1 MPTDVVIRC
10 EHVDRTFET
19 DDGREHAVL
28 QDIELDV
35 RTGEF
40 LVLIGSSG
48 CGKSTLLNI
57 MAGFDKPSSGSV
69 SVLGRPIAG
78 PGPDR
83 AMVFQDYAL
92 LPWLDA
98 MHNVEIGLRLQGH
111 PRNERMQTAREVL
124 ELVGLGHAMDRPVYK
139 LSGGMQQ
146 RVSIARALALKP
158 AVLLMDEPFGALDA
172 FQRGTMHRELQRI
185 WKSTGSSIV
194 FVTHSLEEALVLGT
208 RVVAMS
214 PGHRGMRGEV
224 VLDPEGTRDPLSAAF
239 TELKHELF
247 ALVSADTPAAS
258 AFLE

>member
-1 MPTDVVIRC
+1 MPTDVVISCKNIR
-10 EHVDRTFET
+10 RTFDT
-19 DDGREHAVL
+19 ADGGTHDVL
-28 QDIELDV
+28 QAIELDV
-35 RTGEF
+35 HAGEF

-57 MAGFDKPSSGSV
+57 MAGFDRPSAGTV
-69 SVLGRPIAG
+69 SILGRPVTG

-92 LPWLDA
+92 LPWLESL
-98 MHNVEIGLRLQGH
+98 HNVEIGH
-111 PRNERMQTAREVL
+111 VL
-124 ELVGLGHAMDRPVYK
+124 DRPVYK

-172 FQRGTMHRELQRI
+172 FGRGTMHRELQRI
-185 WKSTGSSIV
+185 WRTTGSSIV

-214 PGHRGMRGEV
+214 PGRTGFAGEV
-224 VLDPEGTRDPLSAAF
+224 ALDAGLKRDPLSTEF
-239 TELKHELF
+239 SELKHQLF
-247 ALVSADTPAAS
+247 GLISNEREADGV
-258 AFLE
+258 FLE

>member
-1 MPTDVVIRC
+1 MPNDVVIHCANVSRSF
-10 EHVDRTFET
+10 DAA
-19 DDGREHAVL
+19 DGGVTSVL
-28 QDIELDV
+28 QDIHLEV
-35 RTGEF
+35 HRGEF

-57 MAGFDKPSSGSV
+57 VAGFDKPSGGTV
-69 SVLGRPIAG
+69 SILGKPVRG

-98 MHNVEIGLRLQGH
+98 LHNVEIGLRLQGQ
-111 PRNERMQTAREVL
+111 PGAERMQTARDML
-124 ELVGLGHAMDRPVYK
+124 ELVGLAHAMDRPVYK

-185 WKSTGSSIV
+185 WKTTGSSIV

-214 PGHRGMRGEV
+214 PGRRGFSGEV
-224 VLDPEGTRDPLSAAF
+224 TVSGANDPLSAEF
-239 TELKHELF
+239 TALKHQLF
-247 ALVSADTPAAS
+247 ALVSAENATAT